1 MTSQQLSQKV
11 RVYYVGY
18 GTLRTLIT
26 YRGKNYGCYS
36 HNVEAYDRINSDRNP
51 LARYHGMTLKKA
63 YRQLYLE
70 CIEKNNLNIQ
80 ER

>member
-1 MTSQQLSQKV
+1 MNSQQLSQKV

-18 GTLRTLIT
+18 GTLRILLS

-36 HNVEAYDRINSDRNP
+36 HNTEAYDRINDDCNP
-51 LARYHGMTLKKA
+51 LVRHHGMTLKKA

>member
-1 MTSQQLSQKV
+1 MNTQQLSQKV

-18 GTLRTLIT
+18 GTLRILLT
-26 YRGKNYGCYS
+26 YRGKNYGCNS
-36 HNVEAYDRINSDRNP
+36 HNIEAYDRINSDRNP

-63 YRQLYLE
+63 YRLLYLE